1 MKNYP
6 QPDLLRDYR
15 WDGQIGSI
23 RRNSPILWAGLLTLL
38 TTFIFLRWSG
48 FALSTIATIQLVTLI
63 AIGWEGWSKR
73 RAQRMARKAKRD
85 EMMREAK
92 ERFGLH

>member
-1 MKNYP
+1 MRRYL
-6 QPDLLRDYR
+6 QPDPLRDYR
-15 WDGQIGSI
+15 WNGEISSI

-85 EMMREAK
+85 ELMRAAK
-92 ERFGLH
+92 ERFGLG

>member
-6 QPDLLRDYR
+6 QPDPLRDYR

-23 RRNSPILWAGLLTLL
+23 RSNSPILWAGLLTLL
-38 TTFIFLRWSG
+38 TAFIFLRWSG

-73 RAQRMARKAKRD
+73 RAERLVRKAKRD
-85 EMMREAK
+85 GLMREAK
-92 ERFGLH
+92 ERFGLR

>member
-1 MKNYP
+1 MRRYP
-6 QPDLLRDYR
+6 QPDPLRDYR
-15 WDGQIGSI
+15 WNGEISSI

-85 EMMREAK
+85 ELMREAK
-92 ERFGLH
+92 ERFGLG

>member
-1 MKNYP
+1 MRNYP
-6 QPDLLRDYR
+6 NPDVLCDYR

-38 TTFIFLRWSG
+38 TVFIFLRWSG
-48 FALSTIATIQLVTLI
+48 FALSTIAMIQLVTLI

-73 RAQRMARKAKRD
+73 RAQRLSRKAKRN